1 MTIVSV
7 DRDFDTLTL
16 TVTAD
21 FAAPIE
27 RAWQLWADP
36 RLLERWWGP
45 PTFPASVVEHD
56 LTPGGT
62 VTYVMTGPDGQKARG
77 WWRIVA
83 VDAPRSLELIDGFAD
98 AEGNPSPDLPTNTI
112 QVELTEHDGGTRM
125 VLRSVFES
133 RDHMQKVLDMGAA
146 EGLSQAIG
154 QIDALLAA

>member
-56 LTPGGT
+56 LTPGGM

-112 QVELTEHDGGTRM
+112 RVELTEHDGGTRM

-154 QIDALLAA
+154 QIDALLAT

>member
-16 TVTAD
+16 TVAAD
-21 FAAPIE
+21 LAAPIE

-36 RLLERWWGP
+36 RLLEQWWGP

-56 LTPGGT
+56 LTPGGM
-62 VTYVMTGPDGQKARG
+62 VTYVMNGPDGQRSRG

-83 VDAPRSLELIDGFAD
+83 VDAPRSLELVDGFAD
-98 AEGNPSPDLPTNTI
+98 ADGNPSPDLPTTTI
-112 QVELTEHDGGTRM
+112 RVELSEHQGGTRM
-125 VLRSVFES
+125 VMRSVFES
-133 RDHMQKVLDMGAA
+133 LDHMQQVLDIGAA
-146 EGLSQAIG
+146 EVLQQAIG